1 MIQDLVK
8 FGPLGV
14 LERTS
19 HEGLGKGHLGVLIA
33 RAGVGK
39 TACLIHI
46 ALSKLFRDQKLV
58 HISLEN
64 APEKVSSYYNVIFSD
79 LLQSLGT
86 SRLADMKAL
95 IQQNRMI
102 LSFLNQSF
110 EIGRLRE
117 NLANLTQMI
126 QFVPD
131 TLIVDGLDFSKV
143 SEDLL
148 VEFQEIARTSQVEIW
163 FSALSHKH
171 ITDTNER
178 GIPYP
183 CNHVDHL
190 FSIILQL
197 EPSQSG
203 ILLKLLKDHGNPIGM
218 EVHVR
223 LDPQTFMVTPSS
235 GS

>member
-8 FGPLGV
+8 LGPLGV
-14 LERTS
+14 LEKTS
-19 HEGLGKGHLGVLIA
+19 HKGLGKGHLGVLIA

-39 TACLIHI
+39 TACLIQI

-64 APEKVSSYYNVIFSD
+64 APEKVSSYYNVISSD
-79 LLQSLGT
+79 LMKSLGT
-86 SRLADMKAL
+86 PHVANMKAL

-110 EIGRLRE
+110 EMRRLRE
-117 NLANLTQMI
+117 NLANLAERI
-126 QFVPD
+126 KFVPD
-131 TLIVDGLDFSKV
+131 TLIVDGLDFSKT
-143 SEDLL
+143 SED
-148 VEFQEIARTSQVEIW
+148 VFKEFQDIARTSQTEIW

-171 ITDTNER
+171 ISDMNKR

-183 CNHVDHL
+183 CQYVDHL

-203 ILLKLLKDHGNPIGM
+203 ILLKLLKDHGNPIVP
-218 EVHVR
+218 EAYVQ
-223 LDPQTFMVTPSS
+223 LDPKTFMVTA
-235 GS
+235 

>member
-1 MIQDLVK
+1 MIQDLVE
-8 FGPLGV
+8 FGPLGI
-14 LERTS
+14 LEKTT
-19 HEGLGKGHLGVLIA
+19 HKGLGKGHLGVLIA

-64 APEKVSSYYNVIFSD
+64 APEKVNSYYNVIFSD
-79 LLQSLGT
+79 LSKSPGT
-86 SRLADMKAL
+86 PRVADMKAL

-110 EIGRLRE
+110 EIHRLRE
-117 NLANLTQMI
+117 NLTNLAERI
-126 QFVPD
+126 KFVPD
-131 TLIVDGLDFSKV
+131 ALIVDGLDFSKA
-143 SEDLL
+143 SEDTFKQ
-148 VEFQEIARTSQVEIW
+148 FQEIARTSQMEIW

-171 ITDTNER
+171 IAEVNER

-183 CNHVDHL
+183 CHYVDHL

-197 EPSQSG
+197 EPSESG
-203 ILLKLLKDHGNPIGM
+203 ILLKLLKDHGSALPS
-218 EVHVR
+218 EACVR
-223 LDPQTFMVTPSS
+223 LDPETFMVTDSLCS
-235 GS
+235 

>member
-1 MIQDLVK
+1 MIQDLMK

-14 LERTS
+14 LEKTS
-19 HEGLGKGHLGVLIA
+19 HKGLGKGHLGVLIA

-86 SRLADMKAL
+86 SHLAEMRAL

-110 EIGRLRE
+110 EIRRLRE
-117 NLANLTQMI
+117 NLANLAQRI
-126 QFVPD
+126 QFVPE
-131 TLIVDGLDFSKV
+131 TLIVDGIDFSKV

-148 VEFQEIARTSQVEIW
+148 EEFQEIARTSQVEIW

-171 ITDTNER
+171 IADTNER

-203 ILLKLLKDHGNPIGM
+203 ILLKLLKDHENPIAA
-218 EVHVR
+218 EAHVR
-223 LDPQTFMVTPSS
+223 LDPQTFMVTA
-235 GS
+235 

>member
-1 MIQDLVK
+1 MIQDLMK

-14 LERTS
+14 LEKTS
-19 HEGLGKGHLGVLIA
+19 HKGLGKGHLGVLIA

-86 SRLADMKAL
+86 SHLAEMRAL

-110 EIGRLRE
+110 EIRRLRE
-117 NLANLTQMI
+117 NLANLAQRI

-148 VEFQEIARTSQVEIW
+148 EEFQEIARTSQVEIW

-171 ITDTNER
+171 IADTNER

-203 ILLKLLKDHGNPIGM
+203 ILLKLLKDHENPIAA
-218 EVHVR
+218 EAHVR
-223 LDPQTFMVTPSS
+223 LDPQTFMVTA
-235 GS
+235 

>member
-1 MIQDLVK
+1 MIQDLAEV
-8 FGPLGV
+8 GPLGV
-14 LERTS
+14 LERSS
-19 HEGLGKGHLGVLIA
+19 HQGLGKGHLGVLIA

-46 ALSKLFRDQKLV
+46 ALSKLFRNEKLV

-64 APEKVSSYYNVIFSD
+64 APEKVNFYYNVISSD
-79 LLQSLGT
+79 LTKYL
-86 SRLADMKAL
+86 DMAQVANIKAL
-95 IQQNRMI
+95 IPRNRMI

-110 EIGRLRE
+110 QIRRLRE
-117 NLANLTQMI
+117 NLANLAERI
-126 QFVPD
+126 EFVPD
-131 TLIVDGLDFSKV
+131 TLIVDGLDFSNV
-143 SEDLL
+143 SEDILK
-148 VEFQEIARTSQVEIW
+148 EFQEIARTSQVEIW

-171 ITDTNER
+171 IADMNER

-203 ILLKLLKDHGNPIGM
+203 ILLKLLKDHGNLIPP
-218 EVHVR
+218 EAHVQ
-223 LDPQTFMVTPSS
+223 LDPKTFIVTA
-235 GS
+235 

>member
-1 MIQDLVK
+1 MIQDLMK

-14 LERTS
+14 LEKTS
-19 HEGLGKGHLGVLIA
+19 HKGLGKGHLGVLIA

-86 SRLADMKAL
+86 SHLAEMRAL

-110 EIGRLRE
+110 EIRRLRE
-117 NLANLTQMI
+117 NLGNLAQRI

-131 TLIVDGLDFSKV
+131 MLIVDGLDFSKA
-143 SEDLL
+143 SEDLFE
-148 VEFQEIARTSQVEIW
+148 EFQEIARTSQVEIW

-171 ITDTNER
+171 IGDMNER

-183 CNHVDHL
+183 CNHLDHL

-203 ILLKLLKDHGNPIGM
+203 ILLKLLKDHENPIAAGA
-218 EVHVR
+218 HVR
-223 LDPQTFMVTPSS
+223 LDPQTFMVTA
-235 GS
+235 

>member
-1 MIQDLVK
+1 MIQDLMK

-14 LERTS
+14 LEKTS
-19 HEGLGKGHLGVLIA
+19 HKGLGKGHLGVLIA

-86 SRLADMKAL
+86 SHLAEMKAL

-110 EIGRLRE
+110 EIRRLRE
-117 NLANLTQMI
+117 NLANLEQRI

-148 VEFQEIARTSQVEIW
+148 EEFQEIARTSQVEIW

-171 ITDTNER
+171 IADTNER

-203 ILLKLLKDHGNPIGM
+203 ILLKLLKDHEKPIAA
-218 EVHVR
+218 EAHVR
-223 LDPQTFMVTPSS
+223 LDPQTFMVTA
-235 GS
+235 

>member
-1 MIQDLVK
+1 MIQDLMK

-14 LERTS
+14 LEKTS
-19 HEGLGKGHLGVLIA
+19 HKGLGRGHLGVLIA

-86 SRLADMKAL
+86 SHLAEMKAL

-110 EIGRLRE
+110 EIRRLRE
-117 NLANLTQMI
+117 NLANLAQRI

-148 VEFQEIARTSQVEIW
+148 GEFQEIAQTSQVEIW

-171 ITDTNER
+171 IGDMNER

-203 ILLKLLKDHGNPIGM
+203 ILLKLLKDHENPIAA
-218 EVHVR
+218 EAHVR
-223 LDPQTFMVTPSS
+223 LDPQTFMVTA
-235 GS
+235 

>member
-8 FGPLGV
+8 FGPLGI
-14 LERTS
+14 LEKTS
-19 HEGLGKGHLGVLIA
+19 HKGLGKGHLGVLIA

-46 ALSKLFRDQKLV
+46 GLSKLFRNEKLV

-64 APEKVSSYYNVIFSD
+64 APEKVNSYYNVISSD
-79 LLQSLGT
+79 LTKSLDMAQV
-86 SRLADMKAL
+86 ADMRAL
-95 IQQNRMI
+95 IPRNRMI

-110 EIGRLRE
+110 QIRRLRE
-117 NLANLTQMI
+117 NLANLAERI
-126 QFVPD
+126 EFVPD
-131 TLIVDGLDFSKV
+131 TLIVDGLDFSNV
-143 SEDLL
+143 SEDMFK
-148 VEFQEIARTSQVEIW
+148 EFQEIARTSQVEIW

-171 ITDTNER
+171 IADVNER

-183 CNHVDHL
+183 CHHVDHL

-203 ILLKLLKDHGNPIGM
+203 ILLKLLKDHGNPIPP
-218 EVHVR
+218 ETHVQ
-223 LDPQTFMVTPSS
+223 LDPKTFKVTSS
-235 GS
+235 NGS

>member
-1 MIQDLVK
+1 MIQDLMK

-14 LERTS
+14 LEKTS
-19 HEGLGKGHLGVLIA
+19 HKGLGKGHLGVLIA

-86 SRLADMKAL
+86 SHLAEMKAL

-110 EIGRLRE
+110 EIRRLRE
-117 NLANLTQMI
+117 NLANLAQRI

-148 VEFQEIARTSQVEIW
+148 GEFQEIAQTSQVEIW

-171 ITDTNER
+171 IGDMNER

-203 ILLKLLKDHGNPIGM
+203 ILLKLLKDHENPIAA
-218 EVHVR
+218 EAHVR
-223 LDPQTFMVTPSS
+223 LDPQTFMVTA
-235 GS
+235 

>member
-1 MIQDLVK
+1 MIQDLMK

-14 LERTS
+14 LEKTS
-19 HEGLGKGHLGVLIA
+19 HKGLGKGHLGVLIA

-64 APEKVSSYYNVIFSD
+64 APEKVSSYYDVIFSD

-86 SRLADMKAL
+86 SHLAEMRAL

-110 EIGRLRE
+110 EIRRLRE
-117 NLANLTQMI
+117 NLANLAQRI
-126 QFVPD
+126 QFVPE
-131 TLIVDGLDFSKV
+131 TLIVDGIDFSKV

-148 VEFQEIARTSQVEIW
+148 EEFQEIARTSQVEIW

-171 ITDTNER
+171 IADTNER

-203 ILLKLLKDHGNPIGM
+203 ILLKLLKDHENPIAA
-218 EVHVR
+218 EAHVR
-223 LDPQTFMVTPSS
+223 LDPQTFMVTA
-235 GS
+235 